1 MKVISSSPYA
11 PFNSKEW
18 NSLISKNA
26 KFENTPI
33 KIQKKFYKTFTLKS
47 KQKME
52 YLLFSKSI
60 LLLVQMYYYDM
71 KVISS
76 SPYAPFNSKEWNSLI
91 SKNVKFEDTPIKIQ
105 KKFYRTFTLKKIEKD
120 ELSQEKNELHQ
131 QMQLVFG

>member
-33 KIQKKFYKTFTLKS
+33 KIKKR
-47 KQKME
+47 
-52 YLLFSKSI
+52 
-60 LLLVQMYYYDM
+60 
-71 KVISS
+71 
-76 SPYAPFNSKEWNSLI
+76 
-91 SKNVKFEDTPIKIQ
+91 
-105 KKFYRTFTLKKIEKD
+105 FYRTLTLKKIEND
-120 ELSQEKNELHQ
+120 DLLQEKNDLPH

>member
-33 KIQKKFYKTFTLKS
+33 KIQKKFY
-47 KQKME
+47 
-52 YLLFSKSI
+52 
-60 LLLVQMYYYDM
+60 
-71 KVISS
+71 
-76 SPYAPFNSKEWNSLI
+76 
-91 SKNVKFEDTPIKIQ
+91 
-105 KKFYRTFTLKKIEKD
+105 RTFTLKKNEKD
-120 ELSQEKNELHQ
+120 EILQEKYILHK

>member
-33 KIQKKFYKTFTLKS
+33 KIQKR
-47 KQKME
+47 
-52 YLLFSKSI
+52 
-60 LLLVQMYYYDM
+60 
-71 KVISS
+71 
-76 SPYAPFNSKEWNSLI
+76 
-91 SKNVKFEDTPIKIQ
+91 
-105 KKFYRTFTLKKIEKD
+105 FYRTFALKKIEND
-120 ELSQEKNELHQ
+120 DLLQEKNDLPQ